1 MMTNLR
7 KISNRQIYLFD
18 DANRKQKF
26 NNSLKEF
33 IYYLRYNKAKG
44 VIDFTYSSHS
54 DSIHPQLSLKDNF
67 LLDSVPT
74 SLIKEKED
82 NLNHNIEMLN
92 NETLVELIEFLKPLE
107 RIAQDLTHEE
117 IKVASIVKS
126 LLAKSQYIFLEEPD
140 RDLSLELLNKVKRCL
155 TYEVVENSRAVF
167 LKAHNNDSW
176 LDVATDIITR
186 NTNKEYEKS
195 GNLLCEL
202 NQRSEQTKI
211 HENVVYLPL
220 KKAV

>member
-1 MMTNLR
+1 MMSNIGRISHRQIFLFDD
-7 KISNRQIYLFD
+7 SNRQ
-18 DANRKQKF
+18 QKF

-44 VIDFTYSSHS
+44 VIDFTYASHS

-82 NLNHNIEMLN
+82 NLKHNIEMLN
-92 NETLVELIEFLKPLE
+92 NDTLVELIDFLQPLE

-126 LLAKSQYIFLEEPD
+126 LLAKTQYIFLEEPD
-140 RDLSLELLNKVKRCL
+140 RDLSLNLLTKVKKCL
-155 TYEVVENSRAVF
+155 THEVVENSRAVF
-167 LKAHNNDSW
+167 LKAYNNDSW

-186 NTNKEYEKS
+186 NVNKEYEKS
-195 GNLLCEL
+195 NNMLCQITESITQSD
-202 NQRSEQTKI
+202 N
-211 HENVVYLPL
+211 NVTYVPF